1 MVALWNIFQCWTS
14 GHEIPDRIVVL
25 IKDMIAF
32 KKRASRIQTSDVD
45 IPSKSASGFMSI
57 CYHNKGIEMINLPR
71 ILNSRYVR
79 DAVPQVINNRT
90 PPIVSYKYT
99 KTIAGRIFNQK
110 KVVQELDID
119 RGTKDM
125 FCDCSTSKY
134 CYEPAGH
141 VSTGDLT
148 IVRC

>member
-1 MVALWNIFQCWTS
+1 MVALWNIFQCW
-14 GHEIPDRIVVL
+14 HEIPDRIVVL

-45 IPSKSASGFMSI
+45 IASGFMSI

-99 KTIAGRIFNQK
+99 KTIAGRIFNQ
-110 KVVQELDID
+110 I
-119 RGTKDM
+119 
-125 FCDCSTSKY
+125 
-134 CYEPAGH
+134 
-141 VSTGDLT
+141 
-148 IVRC
+148 

>member
-1 MVALWNIFQCWTS
+1 
-14 GHEIPDRIVVL
+14 
-25 IKDMIAF
+25 
-32 KKRASRIQTSDVD
+32 
-45 IPSKSASGFMSI
+45 
-57 CYHNKGIEMINLPR
+57 MINLPR

-119 RGTKDM
+119 RQR
-125 FCDCSTSKY
+125 Y
-134 CYEPAGH
+134 
-141 VSTGDLT
+141 
-148 IVRC
+148 